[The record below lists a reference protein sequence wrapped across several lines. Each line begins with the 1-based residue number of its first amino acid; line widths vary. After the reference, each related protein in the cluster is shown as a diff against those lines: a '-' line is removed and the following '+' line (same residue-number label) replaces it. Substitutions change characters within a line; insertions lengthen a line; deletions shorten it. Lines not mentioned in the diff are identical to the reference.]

1 MNYYIYGFTDKGNVR
16 SHNEDSILVDHEVSQ
31 NGSLSASVSAPFLS
45 AVCDGVGGEQAG
57 EIASKLCLQH
67 LAILDYDS
75 RVDLTDTL
83 MTVHNK
89 IKKRG
94 IAHEES
100 VNMQTTLCCLA
111 VDESKNVTCINV
123 GDSRMY
129 RYVNGKARQI
139 SVDQTYGQF
148 LYEQGEI
155 NDINELEPQM
165 RSAIVSSMG
174 SVMQDPKIDFIPFVS
189 KFGEEK
195 DDTVLIFSDGVSDFV
210 SVDEIEIAM
219 AMDISFDDKIESIC
233 ELALK
238 NGSTDNISAVGIKPY
253 ATEEE
258 YAQLTH
264 KFVEVEPVDEIE
276 PEIEMAVEEKQMAE
290 ESIAELEQ
298 FISDLDND
306 VKTD

>member
-1 MNYYIYGFTDKGNVR
+1 MNYYIYGYTDKGNYR
-16 SHNEDSILVDHEVSQ
+16 SHNEDSILVNHDVSQ
-31 NGSLSASVSAPFLS
+31 DGKLESTVSAPFLS

-75 RVDLTDTL
+75 TVDLKDSL
-83 MTVHNK
+83 MTVHDK

-94 IAHEES
+94 SAHAES
-100 VNMQTTLCCLA
+100 VNMQTTLCCIA
-111 VDESKNVTCINV
+111 VDENKNVTCINV

-155 NDINELEPQM
+155 NDINELEPKM
-165 RSAIVSSMG
+165 RSAIISSMG

-189 KFGEEK
+189 RFGEEN
-195 DDTVLIFSDGVSDFV
+195 DDTVIICSDGVSDFV
-210 SVDEIEIAM
+210 SIDEIEIALSL
-219 AMDISFDDKIESIC
+219 DIPFGDKIESIC

-238 NGSTDNISAVGIKPY
+238 NGSTDNVSAIGIKPY
-253 ATEEE
+253 ETDQELTD
-258 YAQLTH
+258 LTH
-264 KFVEVEPVDEIE
+264 DFEEVEPIE
-276 PEIEMAVEEKQMAE
+276 EPTPEIEIAIEEKQMAE
-290 ESIAELEQ
+290 KAIENLEHFISELE
-298 FISDLDND
+298 
-306 VKTD
+306 